1 MVKQSDIIIMDDK
14 PVSTTG
20 VSAVKMCW
28 TSIKLT
34 VSQKVANKQLKC
46 HKKSKNILKFNNY
59 NKQLP
64 IPFVNHY
71 FNPDAW
77 ETAISIPT
85 HGKPLFQFDAWETI
99 ISIPTREKP
108 LPYFFTYMPSDFFN
122 IWHKSLGNF
131 FTRNGVR
138 LIAKGLGFKNK
149 YKFNVNAKWP

>member
-99 ISIPTREKP
+99 ISIPTRGKP
-108 LPYFFTYMPSDFFN
+108 LFQFWRVKNHYRISSPICRAIFSIFDTKVWEIFSQETGF
-122 IWHKSLGNF
+122 
-131 FTRNGVR
+131 
-138 LIAKGLGFKNK
+138 GL
-149 YKFNVNAKWP
+149 

>member
-1 MVKQSDIIIMDDK
+1 MLNEHKTNCITKSGK
-14 PVSTTG
+14 
-20 VSAVKMCW
+20 KE
-28 TSIKLT
+28 
-34 VSQKVANKQLKC
+34 LKC
-46 HKKSKNILKFNNY
+46 QKKSKNILKFNNY

-108 LPYFFTYMPSDFFN
+108 LPYFFTYMPSDFFQHLTQKFGKFF
-122 IWHKSLGNF
+122 HKKRGS
-131 FTRNGVR
+131 
-138 LIAKGLGFKNK
+138 AYSQGFGIQKQ
-149 YKFNVNAKWP
+149 VQI

>member
-99 ISIPTREKP
+99 ISIPTRGKP
-108 LPYFFTYMPSDFFN
+108 LFQFWRVKIHYRISSPICRAIFSIFDTKVWE
-122 IWHKSLGNF
+122 IGK
-131 FTRNGVR
+131 
-138 LIAKGLGFKNK
+138 ACQKE
-149 YKFNVNAKWP
+149 